1 MGSILAIEN
10 KCTTIMQAFNMRLLK
25 VLITGW
31 VYCRM
36 KPWRYCKGIEIARI
50 LTIAH
55 FDILQSL
62 FYSKKRGIVQT
73 RGSHLRYFC
82 TGIQPVYNWLH
93 LYIYIYMDVALYE
106 MLSISCHF
114 FSLIYPSYFI
124 SINETMKWVF
134 KVLSNNITDIA
145 TRFIALVA
153 IQVMPVLQAYSM
165 WATYVIST
173 FKTVVILDIF
183 YQRKWYTNKHTDSK
197 WTEHR
202 HYTYQ

>member
-10 KCTTIMQAFNMRLLK
+10 KCTTIMQAFNMRLLN
-25 VLITGW
+25 VLITGC

-93 LYIYIYMDVALYE
+93 LYIYIYGCSIIWNVIDKVAFFFFD
-106 MLSISCHF
+106 LSES
-114 FSLIYPSYFI
+114 
-124 SINETMKWVF
+124 
-134 KVLSNNITDIA
+134 
-145 TRFIALVA
+145 
-153 IQVMPVLQAYSM
+153 
-165 WATYVIST
+165 
-173 FKTVVILDIF
+173 F
-183 YQRKWYTNKHTDSK
+183 YQ
-197 WTEHR
+197 
-202 HYTYQ
+202 YQRNNEVSF

>member
-1 MGSILAIEN
+1 MPVSWLLPILIYYKVCFTPRNVVLSKLEAVIEDISVQGYN
-10 KCTTIMQAFNMRLLK
+10 QF
-25 VLITGW
+25 ITD
-31 VYCRM
+31 Y
-36 KPWRYCKGIEIARI
+36 
-50 LTIAH
+50 T
-55 FDILQSL
+55 F
-62 FYSKKRGIVQT
+62 
-73 RGSHLRYFC
+73 
-82 TGIQPVYNWLH
+82 
-93 LYIYIYMDVALYE
+93 IYIYMDVALYE
-106 MLSISCHF
+106 MLSISWHF

>member
-1 MGSILAIEN
+1 MQRCYLRNIEFDWLKSNGQYFSNEN
-10 KCTTIMQAFNMRLLK
+10 KCTTIMQAFNMRLLN
-25 VLITGW
+25 VLITGC

-82 TGIQPVYNWLH
+82 TEIQPVHNWLQ
-93 LYIYIYMDVALYE
+93 
-106 MLSISCHF
+106 
-114 FSLIYPSYFI
+114 
-124 SINETMKWVF
+124 VF
-134 KVLSNNITDIA
+134 KVLSNNITNIA
-145 TRFIALVA
+145 TRLIALVA

-165 WATYVIST
+165 WATYVISL
-173 FKTVVILDIF
+173 F
-183 YQRKWYTNKHTDSK
+183 
-197 WTEHR
+197 
-202 HYTYQ
+202 